1 MLLVNDQQEQKE
13 VIGRD
18 LAMKT
23 MLSFY
28 KWISR
33 TLTLEHGLKR
43 ATGELRPE
51 GNAALG
57 DCVFGRL
64 TRQVQVRVHLHCH

>member
-1 MLLVNDQQEQKE
+1 MLLVNNQQEQKE

-18 LAMKT
+18 LAVKT
-23 MLSFY
+23 ILSFY

-33 TLTLEHGLKR
+33 TVTLEHGLKR
-43 ATGELRPE
+43 ATGEVRPE
-51 GNAALG
+51 GNAALW

-64 TRQVQVRVHLHCH
+64 PRQVQVHVHLRCR